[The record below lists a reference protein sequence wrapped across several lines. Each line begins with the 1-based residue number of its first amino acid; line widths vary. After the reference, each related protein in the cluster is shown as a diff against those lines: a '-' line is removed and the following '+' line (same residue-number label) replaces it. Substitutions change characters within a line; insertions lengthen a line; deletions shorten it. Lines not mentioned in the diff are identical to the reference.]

1 MEVTWSSQLPHEN
14 KSERRKIFH
23 WLIASFLSPNT
34 TFIPI
39 HKLDASDDA

>member
-1 MEVTWSSQLPHEN
+1 MEDIWSSQLPHGN

-23 WLIASFLSPNT
+23 WLITSFPSPII

-39 HKLDASDDA
+39 HKLDASDAA